1 VYELVPAAAEPVG
14 PEAPISGRR
23 RALRIRVGVLLVV
36 LSWVPFAQL
45 AVWLTSASGSQ
56 ADRLRAVIWGV
67 QIVIGM
73 IGVVLAGRETVR
85 IAKSVGWRKSPAVVW
100 KLLRSPDTQAAT

>member
-1 VYELVPAAAEPVG
+1 MATADR
-14 PEAPISGRR
+14 PIGSQTPLSGHRR
-23 RALRIRVGVLLVV
+23 RGFRIRVGVLLVL
-36 LSWVPFAQL
+36 LSWMPFAQL

-67 QIVIGM
+67 QIVVGM
-73 IGVVLAGRETVR
+73 VGVVLAGRETVR

-100 KLLRSPDTQAAT
+100 RLLRSPDAPIAT